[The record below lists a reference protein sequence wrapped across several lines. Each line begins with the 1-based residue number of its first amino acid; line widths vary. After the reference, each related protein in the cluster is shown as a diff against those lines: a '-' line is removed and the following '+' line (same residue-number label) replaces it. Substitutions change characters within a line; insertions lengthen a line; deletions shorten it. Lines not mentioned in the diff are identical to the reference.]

1 MLEIERVHSAEPGAT
16 AVAIVG
22 GGITG
27 LTAAYQLQSVADV
40 HLFEQS
46 DRWGGKIRT
55 IRQDGFVVEA
65 GADSWV
71 GTKPWGALLCQ
82 QLGLAEEVIG
92 TRAGLRRVYALRNG
106 KLVAL
111 PEGMSLLAP
120 ARWMPFLTSPF
131 FSPKARLRISAEMFV
146 RPRREPGDESL
157 ASFVRRRFGNEALAT
172 LAEPLL
178 GGIFM
183 GDPETLSL
191 QSTFPQLAA
200 TEAGQGSLIRAA
212 RAQRRATAPGGGS
225 SVFLTLRQGM
235 QQLVET
241 CLKQT
246 KAALH
251 LNAPIDSIESVGD
264 GFEIAFQ
271 GRTVRVHSVVL
282 AVPARQAALLLQR
295 AAPLAA
301 ATLSALETVSSAT
314 VSLAFRRSDVSH
326 PLDGNGVIIA
336 ALEGRK
342 VTSISWTSSKFEG
355 RAPDGFV
362 LLRTFAGGYRDPQID
377 RRSDVQLLSESIG
390 EVRALLGITADPVGY
405 WIFRWPAA
413 NPVYRVGHNEQIDQ
427 IERNLAPGIFLAG
440 SPYRG
445 VGVADCIH
453 QGMVVASRG
462 SRVAG

>member
-1 MLEIERVHSAEPGAT
+1 MKSNSSVARPVV
-16 AVAIVG
+16 AVVG

-27 LTAAYQLQSVADV
+27 LTASYHLQSVADV

-71 GTKPWGALLCQ
+71 SAKPWGALLCQ

-92 TRAGLRRVYALRNG
+92 TGPGHRRVYAVRNG
-106 KLVAL
+106 ELVAL

-131 FSPKARLRISAEMFV
+131 FSPKARLRISAEMFI
-146 RPRREPGDESL
+146 RPRRQHGDESL
-157 ASFVRRRFGNEALAT
+157 ASFVRRRFGTEALEL

-183 GDPETLSL
+183 SDPEALSL

-212 RAQRRATAPGGGS
+212 RAQRRTAASGTV

-235 QQLVET
+235 QQLVEA

-251 LNAPIDSIESVGD
+251 LNAAVDSIESVDD
-264 GFEIAFQ
+264 GFEITFQ
-271 GRTVRVHSVVL
+271 GRAMRVHTVVL
-282 AVPARQAALLLQR
+282 AVPARQAASLLR
-295 AAPLAA
+295 GAAPLAA
-301 ATLSALETVSSAT
+301 EILSALETVSSAT
-314 VSLAFRRSDVSH
+314 VSLAFRRSDVNH
-326 PLDGNGVIIA
+326 ALDGNGVIIA

-342 VTSISWTSSKFEG
+342 VTSISWSSSKFEG
-355 RAPDGFV
+355 RAPEGFV

-377 RRSDVQLLSESIG
+377 SRSDTQLLSESID
-390 EVRALLGITADPVGY
+390 EVRSLLGITAGPVRS

-413 NPVYRVGHNEQIDQ
+413 NPVYQVGHSERIDQ
-427 IERNLAPGIFLAG
+427 IERNLPRGILLAG

-453 QGMVVASRG
+453 QGLEVASRRIVA
-462 SRVAG
+462 SR